1 MCVRVCTR
9 VHTSQAFLSL
19 SSFPYHSHS
28 CFHPPHVLHPAVSAL
43 RPEVCALTVWGLTL
57 HSCCLHVC
65 YSPLWRFPHA
75 PHSFLCHVRLD
86 DGWCWWRTLFFFLPL
101 FAIFMSPTTAAP
113 QLSANLTTM
122 KKSTMMNCQLDFLFS
137 ICCRCSFCTL
147 SVYTTGKWTERKKNQ
162 KKIWIIWRTG
172 MFNGR
177 MVRGVKKWKPNNAE
191 NVKVIKMKES
201 IKKS

>member
-1 MCVRVCTR
+1 MCACNSVCACVHSRPHFSSLPVTVLIPLPFSFILSPSTR
-9 VHTSQAFLSL
+9 SR
-19 SSFPYHSHS
+19 
-28 CFHPPHVLHPAVSAL
+28 LHPDVSAL

-57 HSCCLHVC
+57 HSSCLHVC
-65 YSPLWRFPHA
+65 YSPLWRSPHA

-86 DGWCWWRTLFFFLPL
+86 DGWCWWCTLFFFLPL

-147 SVYTTGKWTERKKNQ
+147 SVYTTGKWTEEKKNL
-162 KKIWIIWRTG
+162 
-172 MFNGR
+172 
-177 MVRGVKKWKPNNAE
+177 NNLKNR
-191 NVKVIKMKES
+191 NV
-201 IKKS
+201 